1 MTTLVLLNQC
11 LRLKD
16 NPLLTAATGDVCAVV
31 ALNKATFFGQQY
43 GIFRAN
49 LARLRQQTA
58 LITDLKQ
65 RLAQHN
71 IGLVTLFGHTTSEL
85 QTLAQQL
92 NARML
97 IAAEPTATEEYG
109 QFRQLAQTLKITLID
124 CNSLLAASLRPALAT
139 FPDRF
144 TTFRKQLEPL
154 LRVSPPAPDFRL
166 TNKQQWLGVTQAETL
181 SQSWQQLAE
190 FSEQN
195 SVNTAALDL
204 VKHSETASWQR
215 LEQFIWQKQH
225 ILHYKDTRNALIG
238 DNYASFFSAPLAV
251 GTLSARSVWQQ
262 IEAFE
267 QKVAANDSTYWLK
280 FELLWREFFRWQF
293 RKYQAA
299 WFSAQGIKGTKH
311 FTPPKLNQQNL
322 QRFVQWCQGQTGV
335 PFVDANMRLLNQTG
349 LMSNRGRQ
357 NVASYLIHDLALD
370 WRLGAAYFEQRL
382 LDYDVASN
390 WGNWAYIAGY
400 GNSEARPFSLIK
412 QAISYDPEASF
423 VRQLLPELST
433 KGKTA
438 HRPAAGSILAAL
450 NRNWLAELDK

>member
-16 NPLLTAATGDVCAVV
+16 NPLLTAATGNVCAVV
-31 ALNKATFFGQQY
+31 VLNKPTYFGQQY

-49 LARLRQQTA
+49 LARLRQQIA
-58 LITDLKQ
+58 LIADLKQ
-65 RLAQHN
+65 QLAQHR
-71 IGLVTLFGHTTSEL
+71 IGLVTLFGHAPAEL
-85 QTLAQQL
+85 HRLAQQL
-92 NARML
+92 NAKQL
-97 IAAEPTATEEYG
+97 VAAEPTAAEEYG

-144 TTFRKQLEPL
+144 TSFRKQLEPL
-154 LRVSPPAPDFRL
+154 LNVSSPAPDFKL
-166 TNKQQWLGVTQAETL
+166 TNEQQWLGLAEAEGL
-181 SQSWQQLAE
+181 SQSWVQLAE
-190 FSEQN
+190 Y
-195 SVNTAALDL
+195 AAQSSKQAPAEFV
-204 VKHSETASWQR
+204 VKHSEGESWHR
-215 LEQFIWQKQH
+215 LQQFIWQEKH

-238 DNYASFFSAPLAV
+238 ENYASFFSAPLAV
-251 GTLSARSVWQQ
+251 GSLSVRSVWQE
-262 IEAFE
+262 ITAFE
-267 QKVAANDSTYWLK
+267 QNVAANDSTYWLK

-293 RKYQAA
+293 RKYQTA
-299 WFSAQGIKGTKH
+299 WFSAHGIKGSKH
-311 FTPPKLNQQNL
+311 FTPPKLNQQN
-322 QRFVQWCQGQTGV
+322 QMRFAQWCQGQTGV

-412 QAISYDPEASF
+412 QALSYDPDASF
-423 VRQLLPELST
+423 VRQLLPEISVT
-433 KGKTA
+433 GNAA
-438 HRPAAGSILAAL
+438 HRPAVGSILAAQ